1 MVYSGCDDLK
11 ITDYKPETNYCI
23 MAIKGPVA
31 TITLNR
37 KEVYNA
43 LNEDLINELIQLL
56 IWTKERSV
64 GENNDLQDSNG
75 DQYLRILVLKSAG
88 KHFCAGADIN
98 MMREAGSKTAEQNRQ
113 DSKRLDQLFHSL
125 WAHPC
130 FTIGTIQGAALGGGA
145 GLVSCLD
152 HIIMESKSQLA
163 LSEAKLGILPA
174 VIGPYVYR
182 KIGSSQF
189 RRLSMLASRV
199 SSEEAL
205 RIGLANE
212 IVDTREDFQSSLEKI
227 ITEVM
232 STGPMAISEAKK
244 LTLIFDR
251 WNDDDS
257 KLRQFTLDK
266 TSEMRG
272 SKEGQEGLSSFLE
285 RRKPN
290 WLSEE

>member
-1 MVYSGCDDLK
+1 M
-11 ITDYKPETNYCI
+11 
-23 MAIKGPVA
+23 
-31 TITLNR
+31 
-37 KEVYNA
+37 
-43 LNEDLINELIQLL
+43 
-56 IWTKERSV
+56 
-64 GENNDLQDSNG
+64 
-75 DQYLRILVLKSAG
+75 
-88 KHFCAGADIN
+88 
-98 MMREAGSKTAEQNRQ
+98 
-113 DSKRLDQLFHSL
+113 
-125 WAHPC
+125 
-130 FTIGTIQGAALGGGA
+130 
-145 GLVSCLD
+145 
-152 HIIMESKSQLA
+152 
-163 LSEAKLGILPA
+163 PA

-205 RIGLANE
+205 RIGFANE

>member
-11 ITDYKPETNYCI
+11 ITDNKPQTNYCNI
-23 MAIKGPVA
+23 AIEDSIA

-43 LNEDLINELIQLL
+43 LNADLINELIQLL

-64 GENNDLQDSNG
+64 GENNDLLDSNG
-75 DQYLRILVLKSAG
+75 DKYLRILVVKSVG

-98 MMREAGSKTAEQNRQ
+98 MMREAGSKTAEENRQ
-113 DSKRLDQLFHSL
+113 DSTRLDQLFYSL
-125 WAHPC
+125 WSHPC
-130 FTIGTIQGAALGGGA
+130 FTVGLIQGVALGGGA
-145 GLVSCLD
+145 GLIACLD

-182 KIGSSQF
+182 KIGSAQF

-199 SSEEAL
+199 SAEEAL
-205 RIGLANE
+205 RIGFANE
-212 IVDTREDFQSSLEKI
+212 IVDTSKDFHSSLEKI
-227 ITEVM
+227 IIEVL

-257 KLRQFTLDK
+257 KLRQFTLDE
-266 TSEMRG
+266 TSKMRG
-272 SKEGQEGLSSFLE
+272 SKEGQEGLSSFIE

-290 WLSEE
+290 WLSKE

>member
-130 FTIGTIQGAALGGGA
+130 FTIGTIQGVALGGGA
-145 GLVSCLD
+145 GLISCLD

-205 RIGLANE
+205 RIGFANE

-251 WNDDDS
+251 WKDDDS

>member
-11 ITDYKPETNYCI
+11 ITDYKPETNYCTMTI
-23 MAIKGPVA
+23 EGPVA

-130 FTIGTIQGAALGGGA
+130 FTIGTIQGVALGGGA
-145 GLVSCLD
+145 GLISCLD

-205 RIGLANE
+205 RIGFANE

-232 STGPMAISEAKK
+232 STGPMAVSEAKK

>member
-64 GENNDLQDSNG
+64 GENNDLQDSSG

-113 DSKRLDQLFHSL
+113 DSKRLDKLFHSL

-130 FTIGTIQGAALGGGA
+130 FTIGTIQGVALGGGA
-145 GLVSCLD
+145 GLISCLD

>member
-1 MVYSGCDDLK
+1 MVIEGS
-11 ITDYKPETNYCI
+11 I
-23 MAIKGPVA
+23 A

-130 FTIGTIQGAALGGGA
+130 FTIGTIQGVALGGGA
-145 GLVSCLD
+145 GLISCLD

-205 RIGLANE
+205 RIGFVNE
-212 IVDTREDFQSSLEKI
+212 IVDTCEDFQSSLEKI

-251 WNDDDS
+251 WKDDDS

>member
-11 ITDYKPETNYCI
+11 ITDYKPETKYCI
-23 MAIKGPVA
+23 MTIEGPVA
-31 TITLNR
+31 SITLNR

-64 GENNDLQDSNG
+64 GENNDLQDSND

-130 FTIGTIQGAALGGGA
+130 FTIGTIQGVALGGGA
-145 GLVSCLD
+145 GLISCLD

-205 RIGLANE
+205 RIGFANE

>member
-1 MVYSGCDDLK
+1 M
-11 ITDYKPETNYCI
+11 
-23 MAIKGPVA
+23 
-31 TITLNR
+31 
-37 KEVYNA
+37 
-43 LNEDLINELIQLL
+43 
-56 IWTKERSV
+56 
-64 GENNDLQDSNG
+64 
-75 DQYLRILVLKSAG
+75 
-88 KHFCAGADIN
+88 
-98 MMREAGSKTAEQNRQ
+98 
-113 DSKRLDQLFHSL
+113 
-125 WAHPC
+125 
-130 FTIGTIQGAALGGGA
+130 GGGA
-145 GLVSCLD
+145 GLISCLD

-205 RIGLANE
+205 RIGFVNE

>member
-23 MAIKGPVA
+23 MTIEGPVA

-56 IWTKERSV
+56 IWTKARSV

-75 DQYLRILVLKSAG
+75 DQYLRILVLKSTG

-130 FTIGTIQGAALGGGA
+130 FTIGIIQGVALGGGA
-145 GLVSCLD
+145 GLISCLD

-205 RIGLANE
+205 RIGFANE

-290 WLSEE
+290 WFSEE

>member
-11 ITDYKPETNYCI
+11 ITDYKPETKYCI
-23 MAIKGPVA
+23 MTIEGPVA
-31 TITLNR
+31 SITLNR

-64 GENNDLQDSNG
+64 GENNDLQDSND

-130 FTIGTIQGAALGGGA
+130 FTIGTIQGVALGGGA
-145 GLVSCLD
+145 GLISCLD

-205 RIGLANE
+205 RIGFVNE

-251 WNDDDS
+251 WKDDDS

>member
-64 GENNDLQDSNG
+64 GENNNLQDSSG

>member
-11 ITDYKPETNYCI
+11 ITDNKPQTNYCNI
-23 MAIKGPVA
+23 AIEDSIA

-43 LNEDLINELIQLL
+43 LNADLINELIQLL

-64 GENNDLQDSNG
+64 GENNDLLDSNG
-75 DQYLRILVLKSAG
+75 DKYLRILVVKSVG

-98 MMREAGSKTAEQNRQ
+98 MMREAGSKTAEENRQ
-113 DSKRLDQLFHSL
+113 DSTRLDQLFYSL
-125 WAHPC
+125 WSHPC
-130 FTIGTIQGAALGGGA
+130 FTVGLIQGVALGGGA
-145 GLVSCLD
+145 GLIACLD

-182 KIGSSQF
+182 KIGSAQF
-189 RRLSMLASRV
+189 RRLSMIASRI
-199 SSEEAL
+199 SAEEAL
-205 RIGLANE
+205 RIGFANE
-212 IVDTREDFQSSLEKI
+212 IVDTSEDFHSSLEKI
-227 ITEVM
+227 ITEVL

-257 KLRQFTLDK
+257 KLRQFTLDE
-266 TSEMRG
+266 TSKMRG
-272 SKEGQEGLSSFLE
+272 SKEGQEGLSSFIE

-290 WLSEE
+290 WLSKE